1 MIFEFGRIFLEAY
14 NAKHNTRY
22 TPREF
27 FREVYWPIFFN
38 DEKLLL
44 YVSNSPFVQ
53 HVKAGES
60 EILRLERLD
69 TLDDDLTTKTHHAG
83 TAPGYPA
90 LGVTGTTS
98 GQVSQGIGI
107 PDGIDEA
114 YLSWIAA
121 GLSVCVEGGTCILFY
136 DADILLRIAEG
147 WQGYRDFVNANDTE
161 GRQINI
167 WNTYHL
173 LGIELGE
180 MKGGKLPTVPWSQV
194 AFYFAKQY
202 PGVDQMMGFGY
213 LHGQTNTTFGWIPF
227 DLTSARLLRERYVE
241 LFGEETADEAEL
253 FFGTMGKL
261 EWVFQRTGC
270 VGVWPYEP
278 DGAMDKSFKYSAKK
292 EILWKASIAWLS
304 VVLGSGAETM
314 QQSEQIAQVM
324 RTAAGDHYQLRAD
337 ALKASDR
344 VKFMDAVIKI
354 MELDIAK
361 REVYEA
367 VMPVI
372 LLDPIPFRYML
383 SMIRLQNAKMRK

>member
-98 GQVSQGIGI
+98 GQVSSGIGI

-173 LGIELGE
+173 LGVEPGE
-180 MKGGKLPTVPWSQV
+180 MKGGKLSTLPWQQV
-194 AFYFAKQY
+194 AFSLAKQY
-202 PGVDQMMGFGY
+202 PNVDQLMGIGY
-213 LHGQTNTTFGWIPF
+213 MFGQTNTDLGWMPF
-227 DLTSARLLRERYVE
+227 DLSAARLLRERYVE
-241 LFGEETADEAEL
+241 LFGEETVDEAVQ
-253 FFGTMGKL
+253 FFGNTGKL

-270 VGVWPYEP
+270 GGVWPYEP

-292 EILWKASIAWLS
+292 EILWQASIAWLS
-304 VVLGSGAETM
+304 VVLGGGVETV
-314 QQSEQIAQVM
+314 QQSEQIAQVL
-324 RTAAGDHYQLRAD
+324 RTATGIHYQLHAD
-337 ALKASDR
+337 ALKASNR
-344 VKFMDAVIKI
+344 VKFMDIVIKI
-354 MELDIAK
+354 MELDIAMQ
-361 REVYEA
+361 ELYEA
-367 VMPVI
+367 VKPAVI
-372 LLDPIPFRYML
+372 LDPTPFSCML
-383 SMIRLQNAKMRK
+383 SMIRLQNARAGK

>member
-14 NAKHNTRY
+14 NAKNGTDY

-44 YVSNSPFVQ
+44 YVGNSPFVQ

-60 EILRLERLD
+60 ETLRLERLD

-90 LGVTGTTS
+90 LGGTGTTS

-107 PDGIDEA
+107 PDGPDEA

-167 WNTYHL
+167 WNTTYL
-173 LGIELGE
+173 LGVEPGK
-180 MKGGKLPTVPWSQV
+180 MKGGKLPTMPWRRVLLHVS
-194 AFYFAKQY
+194 KQY
-202 PGVDQMMGFGY
+202 SNIDQLMGFGY
-213 LHGQTNTTFGWIPF
+213 VHGQTNTTLGWIPF
-227 DLTSARLLRERYVE
+227 DLAAARRLWERYVE
-241 LFGEETADEAEL
+241 LFGEETLSEAEQL
-253 FFGTMGKL
+253 WGNTGKL

-278 DGAMDKSFKYSAKK
+278 EGAMDKNFKYSAKK
-292 EILWKASIAWLS
+292 KILWQASIAWLS
-304 VVLGSGAETM
+304 VAIGGVETV
-314 QQSEQIAQVM
+314 QQSEQIAQVL
-324 RTAAGDHYQLRAD
+324 RTATGNHYQLHAD
-337 ALKASDR
+337 ALKASNR
-344 VKFMDAVIKI
+344 VKFMDIVIKI
-354 MELDIAK
+354 MELDIA
-361 REVYEA
+361 RQEVYEA
-367 VMPVI
+367 VKPAVI
-372 LLDPIPFRYML
+372 LDPTPFSCML
-383 SMIRLQNAKMRK
+383 SMIQLQNARVLK